1 MLADLG
7 ARFIALLFV
16 GCLLVFI
23 LPIALK
29 MLLSLGEVGMVIAV
43 IGIVVLASYSL

>member
-29 MLLSLGEVGMVIAV
+29 LLFSMGVVGIVIAV
-43 IGIVVLASYSL
+43 VGIVVLASYSL